1 MGATPATYGHSP
13 VVVPLYTAP
22 HPPSSP
28 YPFSNLPN
36 PYSQVVSS
44 NEFHSPP
51 TVSATAPSR
60 QLFDGLL
67 LNPKIDL
74 SVTSHTSNESSS
86 VYDKYDDS
94 LEKGEDDKGGVRSF
108 DVRPQ
113 TSLEYSDSSDIDD
126 LATCVDTF
134 HISNDASAE
143 PKDEEPLY
151 SDPLEI
157 FDYDDSVYHVYV
169 TTDGYTYYLDM
180 SSGHSQWD
188 DPR

>member
-1 MGATPATYGHSP
+1 MFSSLLTVVTTPATYCHSP
-13 VVVPLYTAP
+13 VVVPLYNTP

-44 NEFHSPP
+44 NELHLPP
-51 TVSATAPSR
+51 TVSATASSR
-60 QLFDGLL
+60 QLF
-67 LNPKIDL
+67 
-74 SVTSHTSNESSS
+74 SVSG
-86 VYDKYDDS
+86 KYDDA
-94 LEKGEDDKGGVRSF
+94 LEKGEDHKDGARSF

-113 TSLEYSDSSDIDD
+113 TRLEYSDSSDIDD
-126 LATCVDTF
+126 LATCIDTF
-134 HISNDASAE
+134 HMSNDASAE

-180 SSGHSQWD
+180 ASGHSQWD